1 MPIESS
7 PSSSTRFGVP
17 IERSPSS
24 STRFGVLHVAL
35 VLDSVC
41 C

>member
-7 PSSSTRFGVP
+7 PSSSTRFGVLAL
-17 IERSPSS
+17 
-24 STRFGVLHVAL
+24 VLDSVCLLRAVLAL